1 MKFLLDES
9 ADLRL
14 SARLRDLGHDVESV
28 VADYQSSLPDSQ
40 VLSIAHRERRVL
52 ITNDKDFGELVFR
65 HRQPHSGVILFRL
78 PYGASL
84 PLKLSRLDHVLTA
97 YADSLDSFLVVME
110 RTIRVRRA

>member
-14 SARLRDLGHDVESV
+14 AARLRDLGHDVKSV
-28 VADYQSSLPDSQ
+28 AADYHYALPDPQ
-40 VLSIAHRERRVL
+40 VLSTAHQDGRIL

-65 HRQPHSGVILFRL
+65 HLQPHAGVILFRL

-84 PLKLSRLDHVLTA
+84 TLKLDRLDHVLTVHSG
-97 YADSLDSFLVVME
+97 SLDLFLVVTE
-110 RTIRVRRA
+110 RSVRVRRL

>member
-14 SARLRDLGHDVESV
+14 AARLRDLGHDVQSV
-28 VADYQSSLPDSQ
+28 VADYQYSLPDSR
-40 VLSIAHRERRVL
+40 VLSIAYRERRVL

-84 PLKLSRLDHVLTA
+84 TIKLSRLDHVLLA
-97 YADSLDSFLVVME
+97 YADSLDHFLVVMD
-110 RTIRVRRA
+110 RSVRVRRS